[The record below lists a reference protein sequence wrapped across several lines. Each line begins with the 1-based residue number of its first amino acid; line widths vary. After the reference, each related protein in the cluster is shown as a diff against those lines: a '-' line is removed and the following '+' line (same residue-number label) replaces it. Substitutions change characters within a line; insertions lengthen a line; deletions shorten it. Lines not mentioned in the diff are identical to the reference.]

1 MVRGVRG
8 ATTVERDEP
17 GQIADRTREL
27 LTVLIESNGIR
38 TEDLASAVFTVT
50 SDLSAAFPTVAAR
63 ALPGWNDVPLLCSR
77 EIPVEGSLGRCIR
90 VLLHWNTDRDQG
102 DVRHAFLRGARA
114 LRPEWA
120 VRVAGDE
127 ESVAVR
133 LAGSEKGPGR

>member
-27 LTVLIESNGIR
+27 LTVLIESNGILA
-38 TEDLASAVFTVT
+38 EELASAVFTVT

-63 ALPGWNDVPLLCSR
+63 TLPGWNDVPLLCSR

-90 VLLHWNTDRDQG
+90 VLLHWNTERSQG
-102 DVRHAFLRGARA
+102 AVRHAFLRGARA

-120 VRVAGDE
+120 VRVPGDE
-127 ESVAVR
+127 KSGAVR
-133 LAGSEKGPGR
+133 LAGRGRGPDR

>member
-17 GQIADRTREL
+17 GHIADRTREL
-27 LTVLIESNGIR
+27 LNVLIRSNGILA
-38 TEDLASAVFTVT
+38 EDVASAIFTVT

-63 ALPGWNDVPLLCSR
+63 TLPGWTDVPLLCSR

-90 VLLHWNTDRDQG
+90 VLLHWNTERAQG
-102 DVRHAFLRGARA
+102 EIRHAFLRAART

-120 VRVAGDE
+120 LRVEGDE
-127 ESVAVR
+127 DSPAVR
-133 LAGSEKGPGR
+133 LSRAQPEPTR

>member
-63 ALPGWNDVPLLCSR
+63 GLPGWTDVPLLCSR

-90 VLLHWNTDRDQG
+90 VLLHWNTDRAQG

-127 ESVAVR
+127 ESATVR
-133 LAGSEKGPGR
+133 LAGSGKGPVR